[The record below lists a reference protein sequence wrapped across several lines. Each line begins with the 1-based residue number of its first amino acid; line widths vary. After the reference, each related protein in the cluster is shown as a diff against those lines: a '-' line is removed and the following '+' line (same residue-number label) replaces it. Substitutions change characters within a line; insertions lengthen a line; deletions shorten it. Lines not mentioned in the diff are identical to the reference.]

1 MDEIRFEIDCDTSLT
16 HFHETLEILYV
27 LSGRI
32 SVIMAGNSFT
42 LNSEDFVVF
51 NPYEHHDLYQ
61 EAGSHLLSVY
71 ISAPIVRMAD
81 IGLIRCCSQ
90 LQREQG
96 DYFPLIRAKLAMLYK
111 NGTDQ
116 VADRK
121 LYILSEIYGLLAILK
136 QQFQAQG
143 NQVMV
148 PEKGILYKILQYTA
162 EHYSEDITLQ
172 SVADA
177 IFLSRGHLSRVFQKE
192 MGMPFS
198 EYLRT
203 LRLNKAARLLLST
216 ELPVTDIALECGF
229 SNTNTFIANFKQV
242 YEETPGT
249 YRKKMQ
255 PQDIARQTNSD
266 TASIPLMN
274 LLKHANYEER
284 FQTLSKRQQA
294 PTQLN
299 VDVRKQIGVMH
310 LSHRD
315 SISTGWAEML
325 LHEDMR
331 NCVRRA
337 VEEIGFRYVTF
348 QGILDDSMDVYHETE
363 DGTPLLSF
371 TYLDLILDFI
381 LSTGAKPCPII
392 SYTPMKLVS
401 HAMTPFGTSQIC
413 VPKNLDKWKYLVEG
427 VMQHLIERYGQ
438 EEISRW
444 RFSTYP
450 AAHVSFGGSS
460 MEEHFPLYRLTYE
473 SIRRFLPA
481 AEIAGCQLDL
491 DFMHL
496 NDYIPLRTFLES
508 AIKSDCIP
516 DILSFQCFHRDYAS
530 AFANDVTSKVTA
542 RAEQMAGEPA
552 PCSVDPDY
560 LKHELVRLRSV
571 LESYGLSQMPIQ
583 IIMWNSTIWQSD
595 LGNDTCYKSAF
606 LMKNYLDNMDDLI
619 TLSYSALTDNNE
631 RRVMNSNSFHGGFG
645 LINFHGI
652 PKAGYY
658 AMKLLNKVGDV
669 LLAQGNGYVVTCSQ
683 NRKKLQIC
691 LYHYCHYDRE
701 SHIDYTLPEE
711 EQRSCDRYYGFEN
724 PGIRSFQ
731 FYISGLSEGSYDKE
745 THYINR
751 AQGSSYDH
759 WMSMGAPKVITKVQ
773 QSHLEKTS
781 VPGYQYEQVWVGE
794 GRNLLVSTVL
804 DAHEIRVI
812 CLEKK

>member
-32 SVIMAGNSFT
+32 SVIMAGNSIT
-42 LNSEDFVVF
+42 LNTEDFMVF

-61 EAGSHLLSVY
+61 EPGTHLLSVY
-71 ISAPIVRMAD
+71 ISAQIIRMAD

-90 LQREQG
+90 LHREQG

-116 VADRK
+116 MADRK
-121 LYILSEIYGLLAILK
+121 LHILSEIYGLLAILK
-136 QQFQAQG
+136 QQFQAHGKQTLT
-143 NQVMV
+143 
-148 PEKGILYKILQYTA
+148 PEKGILYKILRYTA

-192 MGMPFS
+192 MGMQFS

-203 LRLNKAARLLLST
+203 LRLNKAARLLIST
-216 ELPVTDIALECGF
+216 DLPVTDVALECGF
-229 SNTNTFIANFKQV
+229 SNINTFIANFKQI
-242 YEETPGT
+242 YESTPGA
-249 YRKKMQ
+249 YRKAMKQ
-255 PQDIARQTNSD
+255 QETVQRSNTEA
-266 TASIPLMN
+266 AAIPLMN

-315 SISTGWAEML
+315 SISTGWADML

-337 VEEIGFRYVTF
+337 VKEIGFRYVTF
-348 QGILDDSMDVYHETE
+348 QGILDDSMDVYHETD

-371 TYLDLILDFI
+371 TYLDMILDFV
-381 LSTGAKPCPII
+381 LSTGAKPCPIM
-392 SYTPMKLVS
+392 SYTPMKL
-401 HAMTPFGTSQIC
+401 ADRETRTFGTSQIC
-413 VPKNLDKWKYLVEG
+413 APKSLEKWKFLIEG
-427 VMQHLIERYGQ
+427 VMLHLVERYG
-438 EEISRW
+438 EEELCQW
-444 RFSTYP
+444 RFSAYP
-450 AAHVSFGGSS
+450 AAYVSFGESS
-460 MEEHFPLYRLTYE
+460 VEEYFPLYSLTYGC
-473 SIRRFLPA
+473 IRRFLPKV
-481 AEIAGCQLDL
+481 EIVGCQLDL
-491 DFMHL
+491 DFMQL
-496 NDYIPLRTFLES
+496 RKYAPLRAFLES
-508 AIKSDCIP
+508 AIKNDCLP
-516 DILSFQCFHRDYAS
+516 DVLSFQCFHRDYS
-530 AFANDVTSKVTA
+530 EAFTNDVITKVAA

-552 PCSVDPDY
+552 PSCLDPDY
-560 LKHELVRLRSV
+560 LKHEIARLRSE
-571 LESYGLSQMPIQ
+571 LESYGLSRMPIQ

-606 LMKNYLDNMDDLI
+606 LMKNYLDNIDDRL

-658 AMKLLNKVGDV
+658 AMKLLNKVGDII
-669 LLAQGNGYVVTCSQ
+669 LAQGDGYVVTCSQ
-683 NRKKLQIC
+683 NRKRLQIC

-701 SHIDYTLPEE
+701 LHIDYILPEE

-724 PGIRSFQ
+724 PGARSFRL
-731 FYISGLSEGSYDKE
+731 YISGLAEGSYDKE

-759 WMSMGAPKVITKVQ
+759 WASMGAPKVITKVQ
-773 QSHLEKTS
+773 QSHLEMTS
-781 VPGYQYEQVWVGE
+781 VPGYQYEQVWVGG